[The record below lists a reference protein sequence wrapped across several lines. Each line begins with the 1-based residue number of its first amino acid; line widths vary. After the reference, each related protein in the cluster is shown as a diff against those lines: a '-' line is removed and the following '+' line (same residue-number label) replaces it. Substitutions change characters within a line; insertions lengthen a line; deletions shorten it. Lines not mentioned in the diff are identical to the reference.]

1 MSAPEDLDP
10 TGRFS
15 NRADDYVRYRPSYP
29 AQAIDA
35 VLAGL
40 GPPESLTAVDVGA
53 GTGISSRLLAE
64 RGANV
69 LAVEPNRAM
78 REAAEAHPRVGFR
91 DGTAEALGL
100 PSASVDL
107 VVCAQAFHWFRAD
120 AAVREMA
127 RVLVPGG
134 RLALVWNHRSAS
146 DPLMAG
152 YERAILDTGA
162 AASVLAMVSD
172 VEAVERSGAF
182 GPRRVARFEHRQRVD
197 RDGLVGRA
205 LSASYVPKEGPKLAR
220 LIDALDALFARYA
233 EHGEVALVY
242 ETEVVLAE
250 RLGGVSQARPLA

>member
-1 MSAPEDLDP
+1 MGAPEDLDP

-29 AQAIDA
+29 AAAIDA
-35 VLAGL
+35 LLAGL
-40 GPPESLTAVDVGA
+40 GAPESVTAVDVGA

-64 RGANV
+64 RGVNV
-69 LAVEPNRAM
+69 IAVEPNRAM
-78 REAAEAHPRVGFR
+78 REAAASHPRVSFR

-100 PSASVDL
+100 PSASAGL

-127 RVLVPGG
+127 RVLAPGG

-162 AASVLAMVSD
+162 SASVLAMTSD
-172 VEAVERSGAF
+172 VDAVARSGAF

-197 RDGLVGRA
+197 RDGLLGRA

-220 LIDALDALFARYA
+220 LLAALDALFVQHE

-250 RLGGVSQARPLA
+250 RVGE